1 MHLKAEAVIPPPA
14 FMVKAAY
21 NTLHKGVSYD
31 VAILP
36 CANNC
41 KLLTSGNAKAP
52 KNLST
57 HQLLHLKNQS
67 FVNLNLKDVGSTF
80 VK

>member
-52 KNLST
+52 
-57 HQLLHLKNQS
+57 
-67 FVNLNLKDVGSTF
+67 
-80 VK
+80 